1 VDFLGI
7 DPVGD
12 EELARRRAESEQYLT
27 THARWDMVEA
37 SFREDRGELDDE
49 LRNLALAALKVVR
62 RELGDDWPA
71 RFFWSDAR
79 IASFLGNQASWT
91 AKMLVVLAHSMET
104 AAHAQ
109 GWHRVRRRLQKPLEA
124 DPALLELEA
133 GVRAISRGLQ
143 VTFEPSGRGA
153 KKADLLIREKAKV
166 SPPLYAECTSIRAF
180 PQSSDIAGRT
190 SSILFPALRL
200 LDMGLQA
207 GGSLTRPVTE
217 AELQELA
224 ILTSEFYG
232 KCQASQRAG
241 ELVVD
246 DLLYLWAIPTSHP
259 DAVAFVAAHGGEM
272 RFSVA
277 FQHDPLIRLAAT
289 IQRKAARGQLP
300 QEHHGLLLV
309 EPSRTV
315 WQLPLDAIRGA
326 VRTAMAA
333 MPFLSATALI
343 HQHLGHEP
351 SELIE
356 LSESDFAIVR
366 SLYAPIQETVVL
378 VRNPARR
385 SRGADALVDGLFTL
399 GSFAANRDD
408 RL

>member
-1 VDFLGI
+1 MEFFGI
-7 DPVGD
+7 DSID
-12 EELARRRAESEQYLT
+12 EEELARRRAESEQYLA
-27 THARWDMVEA
+27 THARWDVVET
-37 SFREDRGELDDE
+37 SFREDRDDLDDE

-62 RELGDDWPA
+62 RELGEGWPA

-91 AKMLVVLAHSMET
+91 AKMLVVLAHDMET
-104 AAHAQ
+104 AAPAQ

-124 DPALLELEA
+124 DPALLELES
-133 GVRAISRGLQ
+133 GVRAIRRGLQ

-153 KKADLLIREKAKV
+153 KKADLLIREKAKG

-190 SSILFPALRL
+190 SSILFPALHL

-207 GGSLTRPVTE
+207 GGSLTRPVNE
-217 AELQELA
+217 AELEELV

-246 DLLYLWAIPTSHP
+246 DLLHLWATPTSHP
-259 DAVAFVAAHGGEM
+259 DAEAFIAAHGGEM

-277 FQHDPLIRLAAT
+277 FQHDPLVRLAAT
-289 IQRKAARGQLP
+289 IERKAAGGQLP
-300 QEHHGLLLV
+300 QEHHGLLIV

-315 WQLPLDAIRGA
+315 WQLPLDAIREA
-326 VRTAMAA
+326 VRTSMVA
-333 MPFLSATALI
+333 MPFLGATALI
-343 HQHLGHEP
+343 HQHLGQEP
-351 SELIE
+351 PQLIE
-356 LSESDFAIVR
+356 LSDSDFATVR
-366 SLYAPIQETVVL
+366 TLYAPIQETVVL
-378 VRNPARR
+378 VRNPAR
-385 SRGADALVDGLFTL
+385 SSSSADTLVAELFVP
-399 GSFAANRDD
+399 
-408 RL
+408 